1 MKQVD
6 AGISPRRS
14 ILRASPG
21 GRSSTLTK
29 PTNFDFGN
37 YPMTPWINDK
47 DNFPIGIRND
57 KTQYF
62 VKFTEEY
69 QDFKKWLTR
78 KKFNIWVQKFATFK
92 KLEYTEGN
100 TNGMRWF
107 MLGNEIEDDNDIMF

>member
-1 MKQVD
+1 VPHNDRLEKSLYY
-6 AGISPRRS
+6 INF
-14 ILRASPG
+14 
-21 GRSSTLTK
+21 
-29 PTNFDFGN
+29 TN
-37 YPMTPWINDK
+37 
-47 DNFPIGIRND
+47 
-57 KTQYF
+57 
-62 VKFTEEY
+62 EY